1 MSDSHDAHGHGHGEA
16 VYPYTPHHFHSAKQ
30 HLESGKM
37 GVWLFL
43 VTEILFFAGLFC
55 AYTVY
60 RALHPE
66 VFYWAHFFLD
76 TKMGALNTMVLIFSS
91 FTAAWAVRNAQLGQ
105 KKLLQINI
113 IITIAC
119 ACIFMVVKYFEY
131 SHKFHIGIFPAG
143 HFDPHHQVWEEP
155 SFKKK
160 HPEAAEAAERIM
172 AGIEARKNAQAA
184 FRDEIVGERNS
195 LALVPV
201 QDDGSA
207 KVAPTAAPA
216 APKTAPAAAP
226 APAPKTG
233 PAASHAAAPTSAK
246 ALPAQADLEFDAESQ
261 EATPAGESSEEG
273 AAEGEE
279 ESTTAEEGEAEAA
292 ESDAEAT
299 TEEKVA
305 AAPKKEELSDEAWLL
320 HQINELSDE
329 ERHPLEMAGVIR
341 SPADGPLEF
350 ARPAKAGVFFSIYFF
365 MTGLHGFHVLVG
377 IGLWIWMLFIVK
389 KREMGQKYFGPIEFT
404 ALYWHL
410 VDLIWIYLF
419 PMLYLIH

>member
-16 VYPYTPHHFHSAKQ
+16 VYPYTPHHFHTAKQ

-55 AYTVY
+55 AYTIY
-60 RALHPE
+60 RAQHPE
-66 VFYWAHFFLD
+66 VFYWAHFYLD
-76 TKMGALNTMVLIFSS
+76 TTWGAVNTVVLIFSS

-113 IITIAC
+113 IITMIC
-119 ACIFMVVKYFEY
+119 ACIFMVVKYVEY
-131 SHKFHIGIFPAG
+131 SHKFHDGLLPAR
-143 HFDPHHQVWEEP
+143 HFEPAHEVWETP
-155 SFKKK
+155 DFKKK
-160 HPEAAEAAERIM
+160 HPESAAAAERIV
-172 AGIEARKNAQAA
+172 AGLAARKNVQAA
-184 FRDEIVGERNS
+184 VSDEIVGAREG

-201 QDDGSA
+201 ANEGDA
-207 KVAPTAAPA
+207 KVDATLAPTSEGPVTG
-216 APKTAPAAAP
+216 KAP
-226 APAPKTG
+226 AP
-233 PAASHAAAPTSAK
+233 PAMGEKAAVTEETAADSTSA
-246 ALPAQADLEFDAESQ
+246 AEDVMPTTLAQEAQAADK
-261 EATPAGESSEEG
+261 
-273 AAEGEE
+273 EE
-279 ESTTAEEGEAEAA
+279 ESDGAVAEK
-292 ESDAEAT
+292 S
-299 TEEKVA
+299 
-305 AAPKKEELSDEAWLL
+305 APKAKPQEILSDEAWLQR
-320 HQINELSDE
+320 QISAMSPA
-329 ERHPLEMAGVIR
+329 ERRPLQMAGVIR

-377 IGLWIWMLFIVK
+377 IGLWVWMLFIA
-389 KREMGQKYFGPIEFT
+389 KRRQMGAKYFGPIEFT

>member
-60 RALHPE
+60 RALHPD

-105 KKLLQINI
+105 KKLLQTNI

-119 ACIFMVVKYFEY
+119 AGIFMVVKYFEY

-143 HFDPHHQVWEEP
+143 HFDPQHQVWEEP

-172 AGIEARKNAQAA
+172 AGIAARKSAQAA
-184 FRDEIVGERNS
+184 TFDEIVGERNA

-201 QDDGSA
+201 QDDGSTKA
-207 KVAPTAAPA
+207 AAPA
-216 APKTAPAAAP
+216 AEAPKAAPAAVPQAAP
-226 APAPKTG
+226 AAEKS
-233 PAASHAAAPTSAK
+233 AATKSV
-246 ALPAQADLEFDAESQ
+246 PAQAEAELDTKSQMAMPTDAADSA
-261 EATPAGESSEEG
+261 EAAEEG
-273 AAEGEE
+273 AADNEPAP
-279 ESTTAEEGEAEAA
+279 TAEGDMEGGEA
-292 ESDAEAT
+292 DLAEAID
-299 TEEKVA
+299 EENA
-305 AAPKKEELSDEAWLL
+305 PSAPKKEELSDEAWLL
-320 HQINELSDE
+320 KQINALSYE
-329 ERHPLEMAGVIR
+329 ERHPLETAGVIR
-341 SPADGPLEF
+341 APADGPLEF

-365 MTGLHGFHVLVG
+365 MTGLHGLHVLIG

-389 KREMGQKYFGPIEFT
+389 KREMGQKYYGPIEFT